1 MLCVHSSTTRY
12 SRKQDTS
19 MSIGGRQINTVWSRQ
34 WGYDSGVK
42 RSEAPTHVNLEDVM
56 LGDRSQ
62 TQKAPGADPRPAHS
76 RPCRGFPPSTPL
88 VAPHGMMLVPQPG
101 MKPMSPALAARCNRW
116 TSGKSLICFLLA
128 FLLCYLLA
136 SPGFFSRPLL
146 SDEGTDKHSS
156 LKGPG
161 VPACL
166 LSLATGL
173 HSPLPFGFCLQE
185 ALPDTL
191 LLP

>member
-1 MLCVHSSTTRY
+1 
-12 SRKQDTS
+12 

-42 RSEAPTHVNLEDVM
+42 RREAPTHAATHVTLEDVM
-56 LGDRSQ
+56 FGDRSQ
-62 TQKAPGADPRPAHS
+62 TQKAPGADPRLAHS
-76 RPCRGFPPSTPL
+76 RPCRGFPRSTPL

-101 MKPMSPALAARCNRW
+101 MKPMSPALAARCRNRW

-136 SPGFFSRPLL
+136 SPGFFSGPLL
-146 SDEGTDKHSS
+146 SDEGPDKHSS

-166 LSLATGL
+166 LSLTTGP

-191 LLP
+191 LPP